1 MLSRTTHSHVTFLRP
16 FRLTGMD
23 GTAPAGRYRVD
34 LEEERLDSLTTEVW
48 RQTVVIV
55 QVTSAGITD
64 HVTVTPQELR
74 AALLRDGEAGVEP
87 KAPSPSPRP
96 RGVLRLKQL

>member
-48 RQTVVIV
+48 RQTAVIV
-55 QVTSAGITD
+55 QVTSAGMTD

-74 AALLRDGEAGVEP
+74 AALLRDGEASVEP
-87 KAPSPSPRP
+87 AAPSPSSRP
-96 RGVLRLKQL
+96 RDVLRLKQL